1 MIDEMVEAAISLAN
15 DAEQGFMQ
23 NSSFALNK
31 GLNALPLFETGA
43 VASLGRGVYD
53 SYEPNTRNIVSLSPN
68 AVILVKKKAFST
80 LKTANDLRFFDK
92 TEKFLLRATKAL
104 FAYKVQQ
111 IRVYESLT
119 KNMDF
124 YSQYNMYSLNLLS
137 RMIEEL
143 TTLKI
148 DPKKY
153 NKAMDN
159 SGFFGK
165 FVATVEKSGADSA
178 LFEAKRDI
186 IEILRRNAFAQDNHL
201 TTWIV
206 DPHSVDN
213 YYTGPGTG
221 VIELGLYSGFSV
233 STSLESSPTS
243 GSLTLEDPYNISII
257 TEDDIEFALQ
267 EALTGAYGLLKGLS
281 DGSLDH
287 LRRTAQ
293 FPPINPGELASVAIE
308 AAGFGSADKS
318 FDMGYIRDRLRVFY
332 LGKPYVNVTDGIHF
346 YINSNRSTSR
356 FESPDNSV
364 IDFDEFGI
372 SNVVLE
378 AEKRLFTSGRISTED
393 YKNIRK

>member
-206 DPHSVDN
+206 DPH
-213 YYTGPGTG
+213 
-221 VIELGLYSGFSV
+221 
-233 STSLESSPTS
+233 
-243 GSLTLEDPYNISII
+243 
-257 TEDDIEFALQ
+257 
-267 EALTGAYGLLKGLS
+267 
-281 DGSLDH
+281 
-287 LRRTAQ
+287 
-293 FPPINPGELASVAIE
+293 
-308 AAGFGSADKS
+308 
-318 FDMGYIRDRLRVFY
+318 
-332 LGKPYVNVTDGIHF
+332 
-346 YINSNRSTSR
+346 
-356 FESPDNSV
+356 
-364 IDFDEFGI
+364 
-372 SNVVLE
+372 
-378 AEKRLFTSGRISTED
+378 
-393 YKNIRK
+393 